1 LRYSVAQLIV
11 FVTIVAFLLAFG
23 SFLLGA
29 LLGAL
34 ERFFIPISV
43 IGFFVFL
50 NWSRM
55 HKGKNVLLALAISL
69 PAILVWAYMALTY
82 YRLIAL
88 GSVESMDDLEPTHP
102 QPFPHPDVVLDVF
115 LEDSRLSKN
124 SPTDLGSI
132 LRRTI
137 GLIGLVAACLAGW
150 FMGSLIRRKSV
161 DDQVESGEDG
171 E

>member
-1 LRYSVAQLIV
+1 MRYSVAQLIV

-23 SFLLGA
+23 GF

-34 ERFFIPISV
+34 ERIFIPISV
-43 IGFFVFL
+43 VGFFVFL

-55 HKGKNVLLALAISL
+55 FKGKNVLLAFVISL
-69 PAILVWAYMALTY
+69 PAILVWAYMALTF

-88 GSVESMDDLEPTHP
+88 GSVESMADLEPTHP
-102 QPFPHPDVVLDVF
+102 QPFPHPDAVLDFF

-124 SPTDLGSI
+124 SPSDLASI
-132 LRRTI
+132 ASRTI

-150 FMGSLIRRKSV
+150 FLGSLIRRKSV
-161 DDQVESGEDG
+161 DDEVESGEDG
-171 E
+171 K

>member
-1 LRYSVAQLIV
+1 MRFSVAQLIV

-23 SFLLGA
+23 GF

-55 HKGKNVLLALAISL
+55 FKGKNVLLALAISL
-69 PAILVWAYMALTY
+69 PAILVWGYMGLTY
-82 YRLIAL
+82 YRLFAL

-102 QPFPHPDVVLDVF
+102 QPFPHPDAVLDFF

-124 SPTDLGSI
+124 SPTDLASI
-132 LRRTI
+132 ASRTI

-150 FMGSLIRRKSV
+150 FQGSLIRRKSV

>member
-1 LRYSVAQLIV
+1 
-11 FVTIVAFLLAFG
+11 
-23 SFLLGA
+23 
-29 LLGAL
+29 
-34 ERFFIPISV
+34 
-43 IGFFVFL
+43 
-50 NWSRM
+50 
-55 HKGKNVLLALAISL
+55 
-69 PAILVWAYMALTY
+69 MALTY

-102 QPFPHPDVVLDVF
+102 QPFPHPDVVLDFF
-115 LEDSRLSKN
+115 LEDSRLSKT

-150 FMGSLIRRKSV
+150 FQGSLIRRKSV

-171 E
+171 K